1 LRWTDEQLAEALGGL
16 QLTGRCQRLRS
27 GGRQYLLDVAHNPAA
42 VNKLLETINA
52 TACNGRII
60 ALFSVMRDKDVA
72 AMIEPLLGYVD
83 AWCLA
88 DQPGN
93 ARAMP
98 AVAVAD
104 LLRDRGQGMISVS
117 RNLRQGFARARQLAG
132 EDDLVVVFGSF
143 FTVAAALQALD
154 ETRGQGEPGAT

>member
-1 LRWTDEQLAEALGGL
+1 M
-16 QLTGRCQRLRS
+16 
-27 GGRQYLLDVAHNPAA
+27 
-42 VNKLLETINA
+42 A
-52 TACNGRII
+52 TSCKGKII
-60 ALFSVMRDKDVA
+60 TLFSVMRDKDVA
-72 AMIEPLLGYVD
+72 AMIEPLLETVD

-98 AVAVAD
+98 AAEIAD

-117 RNLRQGFARARQLAG
+117 RNLRQGFARARQLAT

-143 FTVAAALQALD
+143 FTVAAALGALD
-154 ETRGQGEPGAT
+154 DTHGQGEPVAT